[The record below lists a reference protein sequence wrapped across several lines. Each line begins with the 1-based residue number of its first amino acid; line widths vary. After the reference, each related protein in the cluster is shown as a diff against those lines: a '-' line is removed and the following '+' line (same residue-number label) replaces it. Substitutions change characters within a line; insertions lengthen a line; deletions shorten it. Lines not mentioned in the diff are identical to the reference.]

1 MNSKLKNSAN
11 YIEHEKIV
19 LDKINENDIDIELI
33 LNFVKLNWIKLL
45 IALILGGGIG
55 FGLWKYYDVY
65 SLQIS
70 FNQSNF
76 DGKNN
81 RNLTL
86 EKLSPILSS
95 LASKNSPTDSGNSN
109 LSTQASQEWWSRNL
123 TLNFEQVD
131 SGSNKVNRLSGFTL
145 RFRDSS
151 ATNAMQKI
159 FLAEKLIKEGGALLE
174 LAYLLESLSSNKSG
188 VKDVQLLKL
197 QLLIQ
202 IEKLERKIKA
212 IEDLQKKGYGSGQ
225 NSYIFA
231 DNISEYNEKYLPYS
245 VQLNSAALDLY
256 AQKQQ
261 LSMIEA
267 SYIKGGV
274 LNGSIKEWLKQI
286 ISNGDGNLDSIKRV
300 LSEVNAQIVRSK
312 KLSAI
317 ELEDLY
323 EMANRLRAIE
333 SKYSSMDAT
342 YSINHGEY
350 LTLLKLIVCGSILG
364 VLLEVMGLLFF
375 SRWRKN

>member
-76 DGKNN
+76 DRKNN

-202 IEKLERKIKA
+202 IEKLERKINA
-212 IEDLQKKGYGSGQ
+212 IEDIQKKGYGSGQ

-323 EMANRLRAIE
+323 EMANGLRAIE

>member
-76 DGKNN
+76 DRKNN

-323 EMANRLRAIE
+323 EMANGLRAIE